1 MKTVCGAVCWARACC
16 VHPKPTLPG
25 CFLPIIVFT
34 PHLYAAGGK
43 TAWWP
48 GSCHFP
54 AVTLDQLV
62 NPLLCCLQ
70 H

>member
-1 MKTVCGAVCWARACC
+1 MGQCAGPVPALCIPSQHYLDASC
-16 VHPKPTLPG
+16 P
-25 CFLPIIVFT
+25 LPIIVFI

-43 TAWWP
+43 RAWWP